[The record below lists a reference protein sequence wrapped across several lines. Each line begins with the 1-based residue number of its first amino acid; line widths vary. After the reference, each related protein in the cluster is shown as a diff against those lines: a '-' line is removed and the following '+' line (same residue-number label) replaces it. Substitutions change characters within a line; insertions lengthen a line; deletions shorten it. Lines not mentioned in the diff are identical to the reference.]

1 MALRRGWGEGSVYFD
16 ASKSRWFA
24 TAEGDRDPLTGK
36 RTRVKVRG
44 KTKAEAMRRLREAQ
58 QKIDAGVHTVGGSQ
72 TVSAF
77 LEHWLTTVVAGRVG
91 ERTHDSY
98 ERIVRKH
105 LSPALGHIRLERLTP
120 EDVDRMLAAKAAT
133 GLSRTYITRMRIVL
147 ADALK
152 HAQRRG
158 LVVRNAGALAVMPR
172 TAAPTPRRSLNVEE
186 LQRFIEAVQ
195 GERLESFVILGL
207 AVGMRPGELAGLLW
221 TDLDLDGRPPTL
233 SVSGSMKYAD
243 GGKVVGRGD
252 VKRSAAGRRTIAL
265 PPHAV
270 KALHE
275 QRRRQDAERD
285 AAGADWEEH
294 GLVFPSRVGTPLN
307 PNNLRRDFRRF
318 GQRAGIEGS
327 VPYLLRHTAAS
338 LMIDRGAGI
347 EQVADVLGDD
357 PRTLL
362 LAYRHRVRPVADA
375 ALVMQDVLNG
385 GRKDSTSA
393 ES

>member
-1 MALRRGWGEGSVYFD
+1 MAQRRGWGEGSVHYD
-16 ASKSRWFA
+16 AGHARWEA
-24 TAEGDRDPLTGK
+24 AVDCGRDAVTGK
-36 RTRVKVRG
+36 RIRIKVRA
-44 KTKAEAMRRLREAQ
+44 KTKAQALRKMREAQ
-58 QKIDAGVHTVGGSQ
+58 QRAEAGVRPSGPPQ
-72 TVSAF
+72 TVAAF
-77 LEHWLTTVVAGRVG
+77 LEHWLKTVVAGHVG
-91 ERTHDSY
+91 ERTYDGY

-105 LSPALGHIRLERLTP
+105 LSPGLGHIRLDKLTP
-120 EDVDRMLAAKAAT
+120 EDVDRVLAAKAAS
-133 GLSRTYITRMRIVL
+133 GLSRSYITRVRIVL

-158 LVVRNAGALAVMPR
+158 LVIRNAGALAVMPR
-172 TAAPTPRRSLNVEE
+172 AAAPTPRRSLTVEE
-186 LQRFIEAVQ
+186 VQRVVEAVR

-221 TDLDLDGRPPTL
+221 TDLDLEANPPTL

-265 PPHAV
+265 PPQAV
-270 KALHE
+270 QALQE
-275 QRRRQDAERD
+275 QRRRQDAER
-285 AAGADWEEH
+285 ATAGVDWEEQ
-294 GLVFPSRVGTPLN
+294 GLVFPSSRGTPLN

-338 LMIDRGAGI
+338 LMIDYGAGI

-375 ALVMQDVLNG
+375 ALVMQDVLKPADSV
-385 GRKDSTSA
+385 GRDVQ
-393 ES
+393 